1 MIRQIDVTPAS
12 GSLSNRQ
19 RRREYEW
26 RHQLGLSQRT
36 LDVAD
41 PIFSGLPSE
50 QQPLS
55 RRRSHAQNRQLKL
68 RRRRSETRWFLLI
81 VRALIGHTL
90 FPSNANWLIMT
101 SPSNEVVLVFK
112 PLVNWCDK
120 VAFLHYAPNLI
131 KNQFLLTNDFLHFLN
146 KCFISTCTYWSVSYT
161 IFFILMESYRCS
173 VQSVG
178 SVAMTAKTLGVVG
191 SCPTALTEVEQS
203 RRRDN
208 PKSDFPK
215 QKGDLYIF
223 PSAFRFTINNF
234 SGFLINV

>member
-146 KCFISTCTYWSVSYT
+146 KCFISTCTYWLFRT
-161 IFFILMESYRCS
+161 QFFILMKSYRCS

-208 PKSDFPK
+208 PKKWLPQTERRSLFIS
-215 QKGDLYIF
+215 L
-223 PSAFRFTINNF
+223 SF
-234 SGFLINV
+234 SIHN